1 MKALRT
7 PDDRF
12 EGLKDYA
19 FGADMVMAG
28 VDKAFQTL
36 PGAQGQPHT
45 VLPDAGHFLQEDV
58 GDDLADLTNAFIDRT
73 S

>member
-19 FGADMVMAG
+19 FGADMVMVG